1 MGNDPKSAKRW
12 YLRCSDCLSVAVV
25 ESVERPQ
32 KHRCGACDGT
42 WEVLGHVEKN
52 WRGASRLNVGSIGVI
67 PCDSRCTYAQ
77 GPSCDCPC
85 GGENHGKGIVV
96 EVKIT
101 DTVPRVTPLDPEEA
115 RRRAEEYRAA
125 LKDAMAKIEP
135 LGRKEYERWCTGE
148 YLEPSAY
155 GRAKRYER
163 ALYAI
168 YEAKTRRTH
177 RGRLRAL
184 QEAVEYHL

>member
-1 MGNDPKSAKRW
+1 MGNDPKSVKRW

-85 GGENHGKGIVV
+85 GGENH
-96 EVKIT
+96 
-101 DTVPRVTPLDPEEA
+101 
-115 RRRAEEYRAA
+115 
-125 LKDAMAKIEP
+125 
-135 LGRKEYERWCTGE
+135 RK
-148 YLEPSAY
+148 SA
-155 GRAKRYER
+155 
-163 ALYAI
+163 
-168 YEAKTRRTH
+168 
-177 RGRLRAL
+177 
-184 QEAVEYHL
+184 QEAPDFSPGRNARSPSVLGKSQVCDILSLCLSVR